1 MCPEI
6 AGTRHPRIDAPD
18 GQWFAKELFAAT
30 YSRSEEEQR
39 VCRGCVANHVRACCI
54 CKKDKPSTDF
64 TKANWEKRIS
74 LRKCQECMLGGFAV
88 FARNREQ
95 NAHLQLE
102 NGSSQMRNVHAFNA
116 RSIVAA
122 CAKKTRANGDFLV
135 NNPQRML
142 QTTCATIVTGSVA
155 ADATKTKQN
164 YKDFSHA
171 VWDLDVG
178 SPELLCTECFAG
190 QKQEDFGNAP
200 ISVAVIRNHIQSSAL
215 PSQSMERECIVMLNN
230 VMLAWK
236 DVKKN

>member
-1 MCPEI
+1 MHQMASGLPKSCLLPHIRVVKRSREC
-6 AGTRHPRIDAPD
+6 AVAALQTMSERAASAKRTNHPRTSQRQTGRKGSPCEN
-18 GQWFAKELFAAT
+18 AKN
-30 YSRSEEEQR
+30 
-39 VCRGCVANHVRACCI
+39 VC
-54 CKKDKPSTDF
+54 S
-64 TKANWEKRIS
+64 
-74 LRKCQECMLGGFAV
+74 GGFAV

-178 SPELLCTECFAG
+178 SPELLCTECVAG